1 MEQPLEA
8 PSKSLPDV
16 RFMEPESPEAPG
28 LRVRS
33 HSYGGTSRPLRLSRR
48 DMSLADARAEF
59 ERRDGGWPRMLVGFA
74 LGLAASL
81 GASVVFG
88 YARGPRPAAGTIGD
102 PIDGGAYA
110 AVVVGAGPAG
120 SVVAARL
127 AARFAGTEK
136 RVLLLESGGGS
147 QRVLGGSD
155 WLFRDRTVFDV
166 PLAWSYVAKLPRY
179 LWSLPGFFLARAV
192 GGCGVHNAMLYVRA
206 LQSDVEGWN
215 CSDWTWP
222 AVERRYL
229 EMEDWQGDQGEVD
242 QGWAPASVGM
252 GTPPHHAVGGP
263 LATSGAL
270 YRDLLARKFLE
281 TVTSPAYGRAL
292 PRNFDFNDPDGGRVG
307 AGYYSF
313 NIRDGLRE
321 SAAAAMLG
329 AAGAHQVCLQAW
341 WVTLFGLDS
350 VAVSAQALVA
360 ASLGKNDVPG
370 ARIAA
375 DRALSWG
382 VGAGVLVG
390 VVVFLSADQLPY
402 ICLLYTSPSPRDA
415 TLSRMPSSA

>member
-329 AAGAHQVCLQAW
+329 GTARGPRAEGFGRRGRSRRRSAATRPSRAW
-341 WVTLFGLDS
+341 T
-350 VAVSAQALVA
+350 SAR
-360 ASLGKNDVPG
+360 
-370 ARIAA
+370 AR
-375 DRALSWG
+375 R
-382 VGAGVLVG
+382 
-390 VVVFLSADQLPY
+390 
-402 ICLLYTSPSPRDA
+402 
-415 TLSRMPSSA
+415 